1 MSKHSPKPNP
11 PKDATVVFSRLPLPL
26 EDVNIASSFAVLCM
40 FVFALFALLFAVFDQ
55 CDIRCDTSCRNSF
68 VVIVFRLGKADVKS
82 EAWGTGIAVC
92 WLRICSARVIVAMED
107 ASSAEAM
114 VS

>member
-1 MSKHSPKPNP
+1 
-11 PKDATVVFSRLPLPL
+11 
-26 EDVNIASSFAVLCM
+26 M
-40 FVFALFALLFAVFDQ
+40 FVFALVFAVFDQ

-107 ASSAEAM
+107 ACSAEAM